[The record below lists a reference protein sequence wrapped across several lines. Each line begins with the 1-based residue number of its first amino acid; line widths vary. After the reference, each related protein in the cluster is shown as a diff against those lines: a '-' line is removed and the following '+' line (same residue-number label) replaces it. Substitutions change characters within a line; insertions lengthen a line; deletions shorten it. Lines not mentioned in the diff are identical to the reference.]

1 MAKQNTSFPH
11 GFAAFCI
18 FCCYPLP
25 LIGIGTACQYHVR
38 MRLIGNILWLILGG
52 LLLAASW
59 AIISVVLCIT
69 IVGIPLGIQAFKMAG
84 LTLTPFGKTVEYG
97 GGVGSVLINIIWFVL
112 AGLWMAIGYILAG
125 LLNCVTIIGI
135 PFGIQSFKM
144 AKLALWR
151 SARKSAACKSL
162 QITSP
167 SIDGHR
173 LPSCI

>member
-1 MAKQNTSFPH
+1 MASQNASFPH

-25 LIGIGTACQYHVR
+25 LVGSGTARQYHVR

-52 LLLAASW
+52 LLLAAGW
-59 AIISVVLCIT
+59 AIIGLVLCVT

-84 LTLTPFGKTVEYG
+84 LTLTPFGKTVVYG
-97 GGVGSVLINIIWFVL
+97 GGVGSVLANIVWFVL
-112 AGLWMAIGYILAG
+112 AGVWMAIGYILAG

-144 AKLALWR
+144 ATLALWPFG
-151 SARKSAACKSL
+151 S
-162 QITSP
+162 QIR
-167 SIDGHR
+167 G
-173 LPSCI
+173 